1 MSIVIGASNNLLQS
15 ETTGEPFLGPIL
27 REQCFGS
34 IDSYSWGMVE
44 VGYESNKITAF
55 PSSIGLLVVEE
66 DVLGALVKIYIVVR
80 EICVHVVF
88 GQTDECI
95 NTKTMISPELERS
108 GKRLKTF
115 WGSYSLEKVSVS
127 DSLLIAS
134 LLITREVVECC
145 FGGFNT
151 CYLDGENGCLP

>member
-88 GQTDECI
+88 GQT
-95 NTKTMISPELERS
+95 
-108 GKRLKTF
+108 G
-115 WGSYSLEKVSVS
+115 
-127 DSLLIAS
+127 
-134 LLITREVVECC
+134 
-145 FGGFNT
+145 
-151 CYLDGENGCLP
+151 